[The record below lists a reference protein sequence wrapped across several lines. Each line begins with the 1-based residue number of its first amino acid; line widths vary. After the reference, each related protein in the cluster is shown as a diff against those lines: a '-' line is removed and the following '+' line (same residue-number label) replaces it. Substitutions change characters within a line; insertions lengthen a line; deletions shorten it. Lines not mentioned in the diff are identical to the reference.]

1 MRDTYVTIDIQLT
14 PIIEHLSMYVWPLV
28 RIGAFLM
35 VMPVVGGSFVPA
47 RVRLLLAVALTAV
60 IAPVI
65 PIASTPAV
73 LSVAGLVT
81 MTQEIAIGVV
91 LAFLVQLVFDA
102 IALGGQVIGMSMGL
116 GFAVFLDRARGV
128 NIPVLGQLFLML
140 GMLVFL
146 AMDGH
151 LAMIELLAKSFEAW
165 PLAENG
171 FSAAALTDV
180 LSWTQQLFVFAIK
193 IALPAVTAILV
204 VNLAFG
210 TMSRAAPTL
219 NLFAVGFPV
228 AMLLG
233 FAVIF
238 LNMGV
243 LVENVRSFLSIS
255 LAAVSALLEM

>member
-1 MRDTYVTIDIQLT
+1 MTIDIQLT
-14 PIIEHLSMYVWPLV
+14 PIIEQLSMYVWPLV

-35 VMPVVGGSFVPA
+35 VMPIVGGSFVPA
-47 RVRLLLAVALTAV
+47 RVRLLLAVALTAA

-91 LAFLVQLVFDA
+91 LGFLVQLVFDA

-140 GMLVFL
+140 AMLVFL
-146 AMDGH
+146 SMDGH

-165 PLAENG
+165 PLAENR
-171 FSAAALTDV
+171 FTEAALADV

-233 FAVIF
+233 FAAIF

-243 LVENVRSFLSIS
+243 LTENVRTFLSMS